1 MKNKKGQ
8 LTIYFVFIVSAII
21 LVTITA
27 VVIPLGVR
35 INTEFYKAGAQLIE
49 DSNASIS
56 SIADSDVKTSIQ
68 NTFSGAMASEQD
80 NIEVG
85 SGIFQYSWIIV
96 LILLALILFLYS
108 RRMIEVGGIA

>member
-1 MKNKKGQ
+1 MKNRKGQ
-8 LTIYFVFIVSAII
+8 LTIYFVFIVTAII

-35 INTEFYKAGAQLIE
+35 INTEFYKAGAQLIA
-49 DSNASIS
+49 DSNTSIS
-56 SIADSDVKTSIQ
+56 SDSDVKTSIQ
-68 NTFSGAMASEQD
+68 NTFSSAISAEQD

-85 SGIFQYSWIIV
+85 TGIFQYSWIIV